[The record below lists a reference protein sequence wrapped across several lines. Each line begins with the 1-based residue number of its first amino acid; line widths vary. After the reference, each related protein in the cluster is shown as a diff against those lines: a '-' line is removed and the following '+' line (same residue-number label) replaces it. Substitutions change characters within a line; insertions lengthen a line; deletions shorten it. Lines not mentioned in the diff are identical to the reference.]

1 MTHAAIL
8 TSDALAVLNST
19 RSLPL
24 LAVVSVKFAACV
36 TKWVTRRRT
45 RLTLEQ
51 LEIWQLTDVGLTP
64 DAARAEAQK
73 VFWRA

>member
-1 MTHAAIL
+1 MTHAAIM

-24 LAVVSVKFAACV
+24 LAIVSVKFAACV

-51 LEIWQLTDVGLTP
+51 LEVWQLTDVGLTP

>member
-8 TSDALAVLNST
+8 TNDALAVLNST

-24 LAVVSVKFAACV
+24 IAVVSVKFAACV

-51 LEIWQLTDVGLTP
+51 LDTWQLADVGLTP
-64 DAARAEAQK
+64 EATRREARK
-73 VFWRA
+73 VFWQA

>member
-1 MTHAAIL
+1 MAQATVL
-8 TSDALAVLNST
+8 TNDALAVLNSS

-24 LAVVSVKFAACV
+24 LAVVSVKFAASL

-45 RLTLEQ
+45 RLTLDQ
-51 LEIWQLTDVGLTP
+51 LEAWQLTDVGLTP

>member
-1 MTHAAIL
+1 MTQAAIL

-24 LAVVSVKFAACV
+24 LAVVSVKFAACL

-45 RLTLEQ
+45 RLSLQHLEA
-51 LEIWQLTDVGLTP
+51 WQLSDVGLTP
-64 DAARAEAQK
+64 EATQREARK
-73 VFWRA
+73 VFWQA